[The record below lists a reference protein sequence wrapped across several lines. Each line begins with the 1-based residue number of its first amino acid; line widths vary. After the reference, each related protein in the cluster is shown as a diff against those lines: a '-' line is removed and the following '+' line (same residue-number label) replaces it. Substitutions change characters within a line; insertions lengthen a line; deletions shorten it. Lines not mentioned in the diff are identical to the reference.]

1 MRYIYQ
7 IPISHLSEEMANPFY
22 FSDLN
27 DVDVLP
33 EEVLLLL
40 KQCKENDRR
49 FTVDNFE
56 LCFNLMEKEC
66 DFKKFKMFYP
76 DEKFNAQIQ
85 KSIK

>member
-40 KQCKENDRR
+40 KQCNERLQNLIQDRLFSLFR
-49 FTVDNFE
+49 Y
-56 LCFNLMEKEC
+56 K
-66 DFKKFKMFYP
+66 
-76 DEKFNAQIQ
+76 
-85 KSIK
+85 